1 MNSDQKTIE
10 NKTKMPQGRLAGV
23 YLRGFTLLEVIISVG
38 ILSVIV
44 VAAIGIMLSIKVAQE
59 KTANI
64 QDIQDN
70 IRYALEFMAKEMRQG
85 STYEPQPAGC
95 ALGTNSPCVG
105 MKFMRGSGVVWY
117 CLVNNTIYRYMGVY
131 DLCNMS
137 DALALTS
144 DNIEVTNLNFYVLG
158 NLPGPADGQPRVT
171 IAITANSKDARIQL
185 RSAFRLQ
192 ATVTQRRRDGVAR
205 PSPVGFW
212 KFDDGSGLTALDS
225 SGNGNTGTLVSGPA
239 WTVGQIGGALQFDGF
254 DDYVSVS
261 NENNFDFERTGSFTV
276 TAWVKQSSPLST
288 ARTIIGK
295 LSAGGAYTGWE
306 LSLYDGVANSSG
318 VTFYLINNY
327 SSNNLIGVHTSS
339 NVVPA
344 DQWKHIAVTYDGNG
358 TASGIQIYVDGV
370 PQSLVISQ
378 DTLSASILN
387 NTNVYIG
394 ERVSAAQFPM
404 NGLID
409 EVRIYNQA
417 LTQKQIQ
424 DIMVSL

>member
-10 NKTKMPQGRLAGV
+10 HKTKMPQGRLAGV
-23 YLRGFTLLEVIISVG
+23 YLRGFTLLEIIISVG
-38 ILSVIV
+38 ILSVVV
-44 VAAIGIMLSIKVAQE
+44 VAAIGITLSIKVAQE
-59 KTANI
+59 KMANI
-64 QDIQDN
+64 QDVQDN

-171 IAITANSKDARIQL
+171 VAITANSRDPRIQL
-185 RSAFRLQ
+185 RSPFHLQ
-192 ATVTQRRRDGVAR
+192 TTVTQRRRDGVAR

-254 DDYVSVS
+254 DDYTLINSTFGLGNTNLTIAGWAKPNSAFEGGAFVKVGNETSGSGGDGFAIGIGNTNFDS
-261 NENNFDFERTGSFTV
+261 NGNNFIV
-276 TAWVKQSSPLST
+276 
-288 ARTIIGK
+288 
-295 LSAGGAYTGWE
+295 
-306 LSLYDGVANSSG
+306 LYEGVRWISSG
-318 VTFYLINNY
+318 VNFGTGWHHFALVVDSTGEPSIYLDGALVY
-327 SSNNLIGVHTSS
+327 SDTGTSANLIGSLGAADTQIGGYTSATPS
-339 NVVPA
+339 ER
-344 DQWKHIAVTYDGNG
+344 
-358 TASGIQIYVDGV
+358 
-370 PQSLVISQ
+370 
-378 DTLSASILN
+378 
-387 NTNVYIG
+387 YIN
-394 ERVSAAQFPM
+394 AM
-404 NGLID
+404 ID

-424 DIMVSL
+424 DIMVSP